1 MGSESDKHKSQMTN
15 NTNDIV
21 KDAYQRAD
29 VLDLE
34 RQALALYG
42 SIETEKDKNALR
54 EILQKRKEILDSE
67 FVFTE
72 ETAKWVKSFND
83 YLTRVILKA
92 QKLCTEE
99 LARLMKECP
108 ERKPETRIEIG
119 LGDLPELHPVQEWPC
134 NDYDETLWD
143 VITDTDIETLWDRWN
158 DAFMTIEGTLEPFDE
173 KKRLLGLESDDDTWA
188 DVCHFP
194 SDWAE
199 GIQLTMPFHQLQDHS
214 YMSLYDFIFVNK
226 LRVEGHYTFHIS
238 KLLLAHDE

>member
-1 MGSESDKHKSQMTN
+1 MT
-15 NTNDIV
+15 DISNIV
-21 KDAYQRAD
+21 RNAYQRPD

-54 EILQKRKEILDSE
+54 DLLQKRKDILDSE
-67 FVFTE
+67 FVYTI
-72 ETAKWVKSFND
+72 ETAELVKSFND

-92 QKLCTEE
+92 QKLCNEE

-119 LGDLPELHPVQEWPC
+119 LGDLPELHPVKEWPC

-143 VITDTDIETLWDRWN
+143 VITDADIETLWDRWN
-158 DAFMTIEGTLEPFDE
+158 DAFITIEGTLEPFDE
-173 KKRLLGLESDDDTWA
+173 KKRLLGLESEDDTWA

-226 LRVEGHYTFHIS
+226 LRVEGHHTFHIS